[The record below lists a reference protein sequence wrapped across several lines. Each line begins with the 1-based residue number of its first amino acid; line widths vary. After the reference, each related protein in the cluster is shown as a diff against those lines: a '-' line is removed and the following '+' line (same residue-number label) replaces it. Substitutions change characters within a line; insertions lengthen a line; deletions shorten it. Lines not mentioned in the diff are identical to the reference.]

1 MSAELARNVFGE
13 KDPLD
18 LSIWLNIAENESYLD
33 WLWSFELIRKEIFD
47 RAGIQM
53 LHINQQEAAKHLERM
68 QNLQNRI
75 RERAQIERK

>member
-13 KDPLD
+13 KDPLE

-47 RAGIQM
+47 RAGI
-53 LHINQQEAAKHLERM
+53 
-68 QNLQNRI
+68 
-75 RERAQIERK
+75 